1 MRLIDVDALR
11 EQMKDFY
18 EKRAEEANMTGNRVV
33 CVTWHD
39 AVMLIESAP
48 IITETRLSEDDKEVI
63 RIHLG
68 AVKEDLCNQ
77 HRWDEAREYEGIIE
91 RLNDLPSAQP
101 EIVRC
106 KDCKYHD
113 DEEPGAVYCPDWV
126 GGWVSE
132 DFFCAG
138 GERRGNDD

>member
-1 MRLIDVDALR
+1 MTDLISRQA
-11 EQMKDFY
+11 
-18 EKRAEEANMTGNRVV
+18 AIEAV
-33 CVTWHD
+33 
-39 AVMLIESAP
+39 
-48 IITETRLSEDDKEVI
+48 EDVI
-63 RIHLG
+63 RPYIPTL
-68 AVKEDLCNQ
+68 
-77 HRWDEAREYEGIIE
+77 RRYEEKIP
-91 RLNDLPSAQP
+91 LNLAWAIMRLPSAQT

-138 GERRGNDD
+138 GERRGDDD